1 MNRQQKSQEITVT
14 EDELG
19 PAPLNLLS
27 HFFFGIAPNFVADAT
42 KANQI
47 NNKISCLKGTAD
59 DEIQRLLKSNPSI
72 DLIGH

>member
-19 PAPLNLLS
+19 PASLNLLS
-27 HFFFGIAPNFVADAT
+27 HFFFGIAPNFVADT
-42 KANQI
+42 NKANQI
-47 NNKISCLKGTAD
+47 NNKMSCLKGTAD